1 MKVGLFKGIRE
12 RIGNLFAR
20 TRIDEELFEDLE
32 EALIE
37 ADVPIAEVEA
47 VLQELKTDLK
57 KQRIEDPQAAK
68 ERLVSIIEEHLH
80 DAAAPLTRA
89 NEPPTVYLFLG
100 VNGSGKTTTIAKL
113 AHRLVS
119 NGESVLVAA
128 GDTFRAAAIEQ
139 LETWAQRVGASI
151 VRSKP
156 GADPGAVVFDAITAA
171 KARGIGFVLADTA
184 GRQHT
189 RDSLMQE
196 LAKVVAVATKA
207 LGRKPDEVLLV
218 LDGNTG
224 QNAIRQAE
232 QFSKVAGVTGVV
244 VTKLDGT
251 SRGGAILGIRQQLG
265 LPIKLIGV
273 GERPEDLEVF
283 DPVAFAREVV
293 G

>member
-12 RIGNLFAR
+12 RIGGLFSRA
-20 TRIDEELFEDLE
+20 RIDDALFEELE

-37 ADVPIAEVEA
+37 ADVPVAEVEQ
-47 VLQELKTDLK
+47 VLQTLQADVK
-57 KQRIEDPQAAK
+57 KQRIEDPSAAR
-68 ERLVSIIEEHLH
+68 ERLAHIIADRLR
-80 DAAAPLTRA
+80 DAGAPLSRA
-89 NEPPTVYLFLG
+89 EHPPTVYLFLG

-113 AHRLVS
+113 AHRLVKS
-119 NGESVLVAA
+119 GESVLVAA

-139 LETWAQRVGASI
+139 LETWAERVGASI

-156 GADPGAVVFDAITAA
+156 GADPGAVVFDAIAA
-171 KARGIGFVLADTA
+171 ARARGIGFVLADTA

-196 LAKVVAVATKA
+196 LAKVVSVATKA
-207 LGRKPDEVLLV
+207 LGRSPDEVLLV
-218 LDGNTG
+218 IDGNTG

-232 QFSKVAGVTGVV
+232 QFAKVAGVTGVV

-251 SRGGAILGIRQQLG
+251 PRGGAILGIRTQLG
-265 LPIKLIGV
+265 LPVKLVGV
-273 GERPEDLEVF
+273 GERPEDLEDF
-283 DPVAFAREVV
+283 DPDAFAREIV

>member
-12 RIGNLFAR
+12 RIGGLFSR
-20 TRIDEELFEDLE
+20 TRIDEALFEELD

-37 ADVPIAEVEA
+37 ADVPVAQVEE
-47 VLQELKTDLK
+47 VLQSLRNDVK

-68 ERLVSIIEEHLH
+68 QRLAQIIADRLR
-80 DAAAPLTRA
+80 DAAAPISRA
-89 NEPPTVYLFLG
+89 EDPPTVYLFLG

-113 AHRLVS
+113 AHRLVAA
-119 NGESVLVAA
+119 GESVLVAA
-128 GDTFRAAAIEQ
+128 ADTFRAAAIEQ
-139 LETWAQRVGASI
+139 LETWAERVGASI
-151 VRSKP
+151 VRSQP
-156 GADPGAVVFDAITAA
+156 GADPGAVVFDTITAA
-171 KARGIGFVLADTA
+171 RARGIGFVLADTA

-189 RDSLMQE
+189 RANLMRE

-218 LDGNTG
+218 IDGNTG

-232 QFSKVAGVTGVV
+232 QFAKVAGVTGVV

-251 SRGGAILGIRQQLG
+251 PRGGAILGIRQQLG
-265 LPIKLIGV
+265 LPVKLVGV
-273 GERPEDLEVF
+273 GEQPEDLEEF
-283 DPVAFAREVV
+283 DPDAFAREIV